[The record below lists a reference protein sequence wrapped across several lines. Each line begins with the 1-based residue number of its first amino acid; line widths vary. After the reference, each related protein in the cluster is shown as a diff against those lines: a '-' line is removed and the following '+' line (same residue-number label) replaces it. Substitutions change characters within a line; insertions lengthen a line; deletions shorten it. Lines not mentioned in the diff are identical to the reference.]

1 MDEIIPIR
9 GNHVLSV
16 FVCSALDIF
25 SWSMVQLAK
34 EALVVLMTRLVRLQW
49 DDALRGSSVRTH
61 APAPREVVV
70 ESAEVAAVAA
80 GIRGVTV
87 ELQRV
92 STKRGYSDVFF
103 ELDLA
108 TRVQYALN
116 LNLNLEEY
124 NIAKQLRNK
133 LTKI

>member
-1 MDEIIPIR
+1 NRAAACIDATVGDMYVAV
-9 GNHVLSV
+9 VLSV

-61 APAPREVVV
+61 APAPVWMIFISGLQEDARE
-70 ESAEVAAVAA
+70 
-80 GIRGVTV
+80 
-87 ELQRV
+87 RV